1 MSDSTLGVKAVS
13 PHLPH
18 HRWILAVLLTMTV
31 LLAGCPRILYLNYQ
45 PSTSIKGSGPI
56 RIDAFAYAGHP
67 TGLMK
72 EKELQSGSRDPEALY
87 LSQDIGEFFA
97 GALKKELALAGYDLR
112 ADSTRTAS
120 GTIEQFFLDYVDQH
134 DQRFIIQTTFQIA
147 RKDAPT
153 FTTSCHSEQQQ
164 VKDWMK
170 SGSLI
175 QRGVKDC
182 IDAFMKSAQAA
193 GAL

>member
-1 MSDSTLGVKAVS
+1 
-13 PHLPH
+13 
-18 HRWILAVLLTMTV
+18 MTV

-56 RIDAFAYAGHP
+56 RIDAFAYVGHP

-112 ADSTRTAS
+112 P
-120 GTIEQFFLDYVDQH
+120 E
-134 DQRFIIQTTFQIA
+134 
-147 RKDAPT
+147 
-153 FTTSCHSEQQQ
+153 
-164 VKDWMK
+164 
-170 SGSLI
+170 
-175 QRGVKDC
+175 
-182 IDAFMKSAQAA
+182 
-193 GAL
+193 

>member
-1 MSDSTLGVKAVS
+1 M
-13 PHLPH
+13 
-18 HRWILAVLLTMTV
+18 LAVLLTTAV
-31 LLAGCPRILYLNYQ
+31 LLSGCPRVLSLDYQ

-56 RIDAFAYAGHP
+56 RVDAFAYAGHP

-72 EKELQSGSRDPEALY
+72 EKELQSSSRDPEALY
-87 LSQDIGEFFA
+87 LSQNIGDCFA
-97 GALKKELALAGYDLR
+97 GALKKELALAGYDIR
-112 ADSTRTAS
+112 SDSTRTAS

-134 DQRFIIQTTFQIA
+134 AQRFIIQTTFHIA
-147 RKDAPT
+147 RQDAPA
-153 FTTSCHSEQQQ
+153 FTTSCRSERQQ

-175 QRGVKDC
+175 EQGIKDC
-182 IDAFMKSAQAA
+182 IDAFMKTAQAA